1 MTLCDID
8 TDTMLCRLCGRLAL
22 RPDLRRKCR
31 PGLGDYVSLGLAYAG
46 ITEELVAKLVGEC
59 SCPERREWLNRL
71 GRTLGIGRVDPPT

>member
-1 MTLCDID
+1 MALCDID
-8 TDTMLCRLCGRLAL
+8 DETMACRRCGGLAL

-31 PGLGDYVSLGLAYAG
+31 PGLGDYVSAGLAYAG

-71 GRTLGIGRVDPPT
+71 GRKIGIGNVDPPT